1 MFVVHT
7 LNQLEEAVR
16 AGAGEILVTGGL
28 ASNVREVY
36 VSRPGQDAAAPVESG
51 YNAGVSLWRV
61 ASLMVVTDQYAI
73 LDTQLDSH
81 SPCMILQRTTHH

>member
-36 VSRPGQDAAAPVESG
+36 LARPGQDTAAPLDSG
-51 YNAGVSLWRV
+51 YNVGVPIWRV

>member
-28 ASNVREVY
+28 ASNVREAY
-36 VSRPGQDAAAPVESG
+36 LSQPGRDTSVPLDSEHNV
-51 YNAGVSLWRV
+51 GVPLWRV

-73 LDTQLDSH
+73 QDTQLESQ

>member
-36 VSRPGQDAAAPVESG
+36 LSRPGGDAAVPVDSG
-51 YNAGVSLWRV
+51 YNAGVPLWRV